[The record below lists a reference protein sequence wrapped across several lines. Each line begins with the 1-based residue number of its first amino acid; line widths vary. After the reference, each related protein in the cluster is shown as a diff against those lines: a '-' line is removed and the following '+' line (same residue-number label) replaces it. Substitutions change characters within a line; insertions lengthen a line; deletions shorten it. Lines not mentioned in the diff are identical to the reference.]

1 MQKPRLLVVAQ
12 PTWGVDAGAA
22 TAIHKKIQQLVDL
35 GEAVLMISQDL
46 DEIFLLC
53 DRIAVI
59 SQGTLSKPTPVNEMT
74 PEQVGLLMGL
84 RHDRSNDAIHVQT

>member
-1 MQKPRLLVVAQ
+1 MSQ

-22 TAIHKKIQQLVDL
+22 VAIYDAIIQLAEAGTAVVI
-35 GEAVLMISQDL
+35 ISQDL

-59 SQGTLSKPTPVNEMT
+59 SGGRVSAPIPVRYASIEKI
-74 PEQVGLLMGL
+74 GLLMGGIPA
-84 RHDRSNDAIHVQT
+84 SNPEGTTDFV